1 MNEAHFA
8 PHIIISLEEVEQ
20 ADTSRVLE
28 LLSRFAA
35 SPEIALANRE
45 NLEIAFH
52 GFDDTNEELG
62 EILEVRD
69 FVRELDAEFPFWLFF
84 LSKSGLGLQ
93 CVLYCFLLPHLT
105 EAARAERHPQ
115 QLEQLLVNRWFPAMN
130 AMSEFAGLDE
140 PEIKDLTDRALRYF
154 TEGPWNE

>member
-1 MNEAHFA
+1 MNDVDFA
-8 PHIIISLEEVEQ
+8 PHFVISREEVEQ
-20 ADTSRVLE
+20 ADTSRALE
-28 LLSRFAA
+28 LLSRYA
-35 SPEIALANRE
+35 SSPDIALANRE
-45 NLEIAFH
+45 NLEIVFH
-52 GFDDTNEELG
+52 GFDDTDQELG
-62 EILEVRD
+62 EIPMVRN
-69 FVRELDAEFPFWLFF
+69 FVRELDAKFPYWLFF